1 MLRGSDV
8 LKDITPSVS
17 NHDKCSTTVYNI
29 LSCFVPNNDA
39 MSQPAPK
46 AKAPTANVPAQRL
59 PAPSLFVAPPS
70 HNTTYNDI
78 AIGPK
83 DNDPSSPQ
91 STILSSQ
98 TSNSP
103 TSNRNRPR
111 ANTASTTDS
120 QYDRSRRR
128 SSVIPA
134 GGRAQRPRPSKAQ
147 INTQWA
153 DLQNTLQDIELSA
166 GQTHVFGPSH
176 AEALRDLREAQIALA
191 KSWGPGPDDVP
202 PAHVIEK
209 AKDAKDAEKGK
220 DKKKEEQRGGEQD
233 LSDAAARREAN
244 EKYFALV
251 KKGVQDVVAKLDRVG
266 SAMGKVEI
274 ESREIWNDGDSVTS
288 GVGEEKGG

>member
-1 MLRGSDV
+1 MNQ
-8 LKDITPSVS
+8 TP
-17 NHDKCSTTVYNI
+17 T
-29 LSCFVPNNDA
+29 
-39 MSQPAPK
+39 K
-46 AKAPTANVPAQRL
+46 AKAPTANVPSQRL

-70 HNTTYNDI
+70 HNANYNDL
-78 AIGPK
+78 ALGPK

-98 TSNSP
+98 ISNSP
-103 TSNRNRPR
+103 ASTRNRNR

-128 SSVIPA
+128 SSVLPP
-134 GGRAQRPRPSKAQ
+134 GGRTQRPRPSKAQ

-191 KSWGPGPDDVP
+191 KAWGPGPDDIP
-202 PAHVIEK
+202 PAHVVEK
-209 AKDAKDAEKGK
+209 AKDVKGNEKSK
-220 DKKKEEQRGGEQD
+220 EKKKEEQRGGEQD

-251 KKGVQDVVAKLDRVG
+251 KRGVEDVVAKLDRVG
-266 SAMGKVEI
+266 SAMEKVEL
-274 ESREIWNDGDSVTS
+274 ESREIWSEGDSLAS
-288 GVGEEKGG
+288 GEAEEKAG

>member
-1 MLRGSDV
+1 
-8 LKDITPSVS
+8 
-17 NHDKCSTTVYNI
+17 
-29 LSCFVPNNDA
+29 
-39 MSQPAPK
+39 MSQSSPK
-46 AKAPTANVPAQRL
+46 AKAPTANVPSQRL

-70 HNTTYNDI
+70 HNANYNDI

-91 STILSSQ
+91 STTLSSQ
-98 TSNSP
+98 ISNSP

-111 ANTASTTDS
+111 ANTASTSDS
-120 QYDRSRRR
+120 QFDRSRRR
-128 SSVIPA
+128 SSVLPA
-134 GGRAQRPRPSKAQ
+134 GGRSQRPRPSKAQ

-191 KSWGPGPDDVP
+191 KAWGPGPDDVP

-209 AKDAKDAEKGK
+209 AKDVKDVKDGKDAEKGK

-251 KKGVQDVVAKLDRVG
+251 KRGVQDVVAKLDRVG

-274 ESREIWNDGDSVTS
+274 ESREIWNDGDSVES
-288 GVGEEKGG
+288 GVGEEKAG